1 MKNYK
6 FEYIWLDGYQPEPS
20 LRSKTKVLAMK
31 SFKGDIKKLPLWNYD
46 GSSTQQAEGHSSDC
60 VLKPCSIY
68 RDPERKNAWLVMCEV
83 VDSEGKPHST
93 NTRAL
98 IKNDSKH
105 FWFGFEQ
112 EYVIMLNAKPIGFP
126 EKGEP
131 GPQGPYYCGVGHDQ
145 VAGRDIVE
153 DHLDI
158 CLKAGL
164 KITGINAEV
173 MLGQWE
179 YQCFAKG
186 GKQASDDL
194 WVSRY
199 LLYRLAEYYGVKM
212 DLSPKPLKGDWNGS
226 GCHTNFSNKRM
237 RKRGGKR
244 YFHKIFH
251 VFEKNH
257 KKHIAVYGSK
267 NEERLTGK
275 HETQSIDAFSV
286 GASDRG
292 ASIRIPLGTAE
303 TWVGYLEDRRP
314 ASNIDPYKVVAV
326 IMDSVKEAEELK
338 SFPIKKKKKKIKKI
352 TVIESSPEK
361 VLIQKVKIKKTAAK
375 KAAPKKVVAK
385 KTTTKKATKPRA
397 KKVYDL
403 KIIEGIGPKIES
415 LLKAAG
421 VDTFGKLSRASF
433 TKLRKILD
441 NAGSRYRMHDP
452 TTWPEQAKL
461 ANGNKMD
468 ELNALKDKLKG
479 GRVK

>member
-20 LRSKTKVLAMK
+20 LRSKTKVIAMK
-31 SFKGDIKKLPLWNYD
+31 SFKGDIKKLPLWNFD

-68 RDPERKNAWLVMCEV
+68 KDPERKNGWLVMCEV
-83 VDSEGKPHST
+83 LDAKGNPHPT

-98 IKNDSKH
+98 IQNDTKH

-112 EYVIMLNAKPIGFP
+112 EYVIMEDGKPIGFP
-126 EKGEP
+126 EKGMP
-131 GPQGPYYCGVGHDQ
+131 APQGPYYCGVGNDK
-145 VAGRDIVE
+145 VAGRDIVDE
-153 DHLDI
+153 HLDI

-164 KITGINAEV
+164 NITGINAEV

-179 YQCFAKG
+179 YQCFGKG

-194 WVSRY
+194 WISRY
-199 LLYRLAEYYGVKM
+199 LLYRVSEYYGVTI
-212 DLSPKPLKGDWNGS
+212 DLQPKPIKGDWNGS

-244 YFHKIFH
+244 YFHKIFY

-257 KKHIAVYGSK
+257 KDHIAAYGSK

-275 HETQSIDAFSV
+275 HETQSIDTFSV

-303 TWVGYLEDRRP
+303 DWVGYLEDRRP
-314 ASNIDPYKVVAV
+314 ASNIDPYKVVAK
-326 IMDSVKEAEELK
+326 IIASVKEAEALK
-338 SFPIKKKKKKIKKI
+338 SLPKKKEKKKVKKI
-352 TVIESSPEK
+352 TIIETTPEK
-361 VLIQKVKIKKTAAK
+361 VLIQKVKLQKPTAKKAAVK
-375 KAAPKKVVAK
+375 KAAPKK
-385 KTTTKKATKPRA
+385 KTRKPAA

-415 LLKAAG
+415 ILKAAG
-421 VDTFGKLSRASF
+421 LDTFGKLSRASF

-441 NAGSRYRMHDP
+441 EAGSRYRMHDP

-461 ANGNKMD
+461 ANANKID